1 MAAGPGQLHGGW
13 EMMDIDAGA
22 ANDFVE
28 MLQKTECAYG
38 KGKQKAALGDVVF
51 GNRRVSKQVS
61 YTQAISK
68 CCFPIWPLV
77 TDTPQY
83 PQYSDASISSIS

>member
-1 MAAGPGQLHGGW
+1 MGHPAAWWGSSLPVAAGPGQLHGGW

-38 KGKQKAALGDVVF
+38 KGKCQAHRSQNHDFGVKFEFPLTAL
-51 GNRRVSKQVS
+51 
-61 YTQAISK
+61 
-68 CCFPIWPLV
+68 L
-77 TDTPQY
+77 
-83 PQYSDASISSIS
+83 